1 MSVDICPFCNLPA
14 ELILFENS
22 LTFAVLDKFPASP
35 GHLLVIPFR
44 HVASYWELHED
55 EVRAVNDLLK
65 QCKLYV
71 DEKFSPHGYNIGVN
85 VGKPAG
91 QTVMHVHV
99 HLIPRYKGDV
109 EDPVGGVRNTI
120 PGKGNYLS

>member
-1 MSVDICPFCNLPA
+1 MSFDLCPFCNLSA
-14 ELILFENS
+14 ELILSQNR
-22 LTFAVLDKFPASP
+22 LAFAVLDKFPASP

-55 EVRAVNDLLK
+55 EVTAVNVLLK
-65 QCKLYV
+65 QCKLFV
-71 DEKFSPHGYNIGVN
+71 DEKFSPHGYNVGVN

-99 HLIPRYKGDV
+99 HLIPRYDGDV